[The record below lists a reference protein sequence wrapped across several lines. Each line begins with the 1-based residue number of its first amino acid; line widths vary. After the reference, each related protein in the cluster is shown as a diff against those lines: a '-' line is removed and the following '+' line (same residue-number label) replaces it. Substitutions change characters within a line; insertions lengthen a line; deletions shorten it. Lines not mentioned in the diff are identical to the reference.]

1 MCAASEGS
9 LFLMVAGGFSVKED
23 LERKPDQEIVHARKR
38 EVSEVPGRLSYGVG
52 AGGNDL
58 EGSGVADEV

>member
-1 MCAASEGS
+1 
-9 LFLMVAGGFSVKED
+9 MVAGGFSVKED
-23 LERKPDQEIVHARKR
+23 LERKPDQEIVHARTR
-38 EVSEVPGRLSYGVG
+38 EVSEVSGRLSYEVG